1 MAAKGSNTGRT
12 YQESEILDNNAYPA
26 MRAETLLNEDDELV
40 IPVRNKE
47 RPHFRRIGALS
58 FGTRVGQSEAD
69 PAHNQCVDEILGK
82 LTATNGVEL
91 CVYVFDENSVR
102 HTQVIF
108 STLTG
113 SNYRWVKEG
122 DARVSFSDGRYI
134 QPDIAGRDAN
144 KFFPRSSCPN
154 IIIEVIRTHEPDLET
169 FKRLYE
175 LSKAST
181 IVVFY
186 FINENTWKTKL
197 NHVLLDANPFRLR
210 ISRYMIN
217 GSVYVGDTESYVRRR
232 DEELDNWHLRL
243 ANSYFKLAK
252 EAVKV

>member
-12 YQESEILDNNAYPA
+12 YQEIEILDNNAYPA

-40 IPVRNKE
+40 VPVRNQG

-69 PAHNQCVDEILGK
+69 PAHNKCVDEILGK

-91 CVYVFDENSVR
+91 CVYVFDENGDR

-108 STLTG
+108 STLPD
-113 SNYRWVKEG
+113 SDYRWVKEG
-122 DARVSFSDGRYI
+122 GARVAFSDGRYI
-134 QPDIAGRDAN
+134 QPDIAGRDAT

-186 FINENTWKTKL
+186 FINDDAWKTKL
-197 NHVLLDANPFRLR
+197 NHVLNDANPFRLR

-217 GSVYVGDTESYVRRR
+217 GSVYVGDSEKCERQKGERLEDWY
-232 DEELDNWHLRL
+232 LRL
-243 ANSYFKLAK
+243 ANSYFKFSK
-252 EAVKV
+252 EVVRA